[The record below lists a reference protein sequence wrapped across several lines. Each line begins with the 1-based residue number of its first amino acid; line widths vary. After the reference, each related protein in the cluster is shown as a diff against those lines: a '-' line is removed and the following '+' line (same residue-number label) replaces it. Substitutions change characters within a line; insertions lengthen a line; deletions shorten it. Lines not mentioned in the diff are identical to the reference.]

1 MLTPHDLARFD
12 QKLPR
17 YTSYP
22 TVPSWVPLPASTVP
36 DTLAAVDQPVQ
47 LYLHVP
53 FCEQQCRFCACN
65 QVVAGRRDAGDRFL
79 DTLSVQVGRMP
90 RLRVNRLHLGGGTPT
105 WLDCAQL
112 TRMMELLRGHF
123 DFQDGADLSL
133 EADPEITTAAQLQVL
148 HDAGFR
154 RLSLGVQSF
163 DPTVLLAVDRPQLGE
178 RVAGVL
184 AAARDLGWRGLNLDL
199 MYGLPHQT
207 LESFQETLDHV
218 VALRPDRLAVFGY
231 AHVPWLRRHQQ
242 AIDAAT
248 LPDINVRSACVLAA
262 QTTLQ
267 AAGYVPIGFDHFAL
281 PDDALA
287 LGPRTRNFMGYSTS
301 GGDLV
306 GLGPSAISD
315 VNGLMWQDEPK
326 LGAWTRKVREDQPL
340 AIHGW
345 KRDED
350 DRVRESII
358 RALMC
363 DLEVDIGA
371 LEAWWGLD
379 FGDRFQAELDAL
391 QPLMDQELVDVDLNR
406 VRVTERGRPLVR
418 VVAALF
424 DARRNNARF
433 SSAV

>member
-1 MLTPHDLARFD
+1 MLTPQDLARFD

-22 TVPSWVPLPASTVP
+22 TVPSWGPLPPSAVP
-36 DTLAAVDQPVQ
+36 DALAAVDQPVQ
-47 LYLHVP
+47 LYVHVP

-65 QVVAGRRDAGDRFL
+65 QVVAGRQDAGDRFL
-79 DTLSVQVGRMP
+79 DDLALQVGRMP
-90 RLRVNRLHLGGGTPT
+90 RLHVNRLHLGGGTPT

-112 TRMMELLRGHF
+112 TRLMSLLRGHF
-123 DFQDGADLSL
+123 HMAADADLSL
-133 EADPEITTAAQLQVL
+133 EADPEVTTAAQLQVL

-163 DPTVLLAVDRPQLGE
+163 DPKVLLAVDRPQLGD

-184 AAARDLGWRGLNLDL
+184 ECARALGWRGLNLDV

-207 LESFQETLDHV
+207 LESFQATLDHV
-218 VALRPDRLAVFGY
+218 VTLRPDRLAVFGY
-231 AHVPWLRRHQQ
+231 AHVPWLRRHQR
-242 AIDAAT
+242 AIDADA
-248 LPDINVRSACVLAA
+248 LPDVHVRSACVLAA
-262 QTTLQ
+262 QTTLR

-287 LGPRTRNFMGYSTS
+287 VGPRTRNFMGYSTT

-315 VNGLMWQDEPK
+315 VGGLMWQDEPK
-326 LGAWTRKVREDQPL
+326 LGAWSRKVRQDQPL
-340 AIHGW
+340 ALRGW
-345 KRDED
+345 RRDDD
-350 DRVRESII
+350 DRIRESII
-358 RALMC
+358 RALLC
-363 DLEVDIGA
+363 DLQVDIGA
-371 LEAWWGLD
+371 VEASWGLD
-379 FGDRFQAELDAL
+379 FGAHFHAELDAL
-391 QPLMDQELVDVDLNR
+391 LPLMQQDLVDVDLTR

-424 DARRNNARF
+424 DARRSQARF